1 VKERAARRCLVGP
14 TIIAIAIALSTLT
27 LAGGQE
33 PGERRV
39 RLDTLNVQDTVYH
52 LSDGGG
58 NTLVFLDEDSAEP
71 GVVLI
76 DTKLPGWGESML
88 ELIGQITDLPV
99 KTIINTH
106 AHPDH
111 AGSNGD
117 FPTATQIIA
126 HENTRAHM
134 VAYSGAN
141 AAGLPTTTFTDR
153 FSLLEG
159 FDRIELYYFGPA
171 HTDGDI
177 VVVFPEK
184 RVAYLGGLF
193 PDKAVPVIDR
203 DLGGSALAFPETLAK
218 VVAGIQGVQRV
229 DTREAAQAPERVQR
243 TFNRDAG
250 TFITGHGPFPT
261 TYAGRGRREQGSNV
275 PWGNFM
281 TWDDLT
287 EYADF
292 NREFLEIVTA
302 AHDGGH
308 SVDQAMADLTQNL
321 PDRYADYGMD
331 HARANVEM
339 IYAELGDK

>member
-1 VKERAARRCLVGP
+1 M
-14 TIIAIAIALSTLT
+14 
-27 LAGGQE
+27 
-33 PGERRV
+33 V
-39 RLDTLNVQDTVYH
+39 RLDTLNVRDTVYH

-58 NTLVFLDEDSAEP
+58 NTLVFLNEDGAEP

-88 ELIGQITDLPV
+88 ETIGHITDLPV
-99 KTIINTH
+99 TTIINTH

-126 HENTRAHM
+126 HENTKVNMARM
-134 VAYSGAN
+134 EIYSGEN

-153 FSLLEG
+153 YSLLDG

-184 RVAYLGGLF
+184 GVAYLGGLF
-193 PDKAVPVIDR
+193 PSKATPIVDT
-203 DLGGSALAFPETLAK
+203 DNGGSGVAFPETLAK

-229 DTREAAQAPERVQR
+229 DTLEAAQAPERVQR

-250 TFITGHGPFPT
+250 TFITGHGAFPT
-261 TYAGRGRREQGSNV
+261 TYAGRGRLEQGSNR
-275 PWGNFM
+275 PWGDFM
-281 TWDDLT
+281 TWDDLA

-292 NREFLEIVTA
+292 NREFLEIVTE
-302 AHDGGH
+302 AHDGGR
-308 SVDQAMADLTQNL
+308 SVDQALADLTQNL

-331 HARANVEM
+331 HARANVVT
-339 IYAELGDK
+339 IYSELGDK

>member
-1 VKERAARRCLVGP
+1 M
-14 TIIAIAIALSTLT
+14 SMLT

-33 PGERRV
+33 PGDRIV

-88 ELIGQITDLPV
+88 ETIEQITDLPV
-99 KTIINTH
+99 TTIINTH

-126 HENTRAHM
+126 HENTKVNMARM
-134 VAYSGAN
+134 EIYSGEN
-141 AAGLPTTTFTDR
+141 VAGLPTTTFTDR

-184 RVAYLGGLF
+184 GVAYLGGLF
-193 PDKAVPVIDR
+193 PSKATPIIDT
-203 DLGGSALAFPETLAK
+203 DNGGSGVAFPETLAK

-229 DTREAAQAPERVQR
+229 NSVEAEQASERVQR

-250 TFITGHGPFPT
+250 TFITGHGAFPT
-261 TYAGRGRREQGSNV
+261 TYAGRGRLEQGSNR

-281 TWDDLT
+281 TWDDLS

-302 AHDGGH
+302 AHDGGR
-308 SVDQAMADLTQNL
+308 SVDQALADLTQNL

-331 HARANVEM
+331 HARANVET
-339 IYAELGDK
+339 IYSELGDK